1 MASVRCTLTL
11 PLAAVVCVLVVTGVA
26 ATPGVAAGESLA
38 ATVAQDPSA
47 AEASL
52 ALDRSTRRLIQQGL
66 RNEGFDPG
74 TPDGRFGLRTRA
86 AIRDWQHS
94 RGASP
99 TGYLNR
105 AEAELLRTAAPPPP
119 VPEAPPPPDAVAAVD
134 PSHLLG
140 RGSTRFQVGGD
151 RLHSGVASHRYPPTK
166 PTRRAPPRRTP
177 GREPRAGRGDGT
189 LQLPPE
195 ILVDRHLLRAERLLA
210 SGDPASA
217 LEQEAAERRRADAPR
232 RRAEA
237 ERRRAAR
244 CPPGHVFRDCE
255 TCPKMVVLP
264 GSAVALDPPP
274 FNFSPRRRA
283 TNRTHGNFVPNADG
297 PRGT

>member
-38 ATVAQDPSA
+38 ATVAQDSSA
-47 AEASL
+47 VEASL

-86 AIRDWQHS
+86 AIRDWQQS

-105 AEAELLRTAAPPPP
+105 AEAELLRTAAPPPQ

-134 PSHLLG
+134 PSTSSAAAAPAS
-140 RGSTRFQVGGD
+140 RSAETDYTPASPAIVTAEEADPQRAAETNTRQG
-151 RLHSGVASHRYPPTK
+151 T
-166 PTRRAPPRRTP
+166 
-177 GREPRAGRGDGT
+177 RAGRSDGT

-195 ILVDRHLLRAERLLA
+195 ILVDRHLLRAERLVA
-210 SGDPASA
+210 GGDPASA
-217 LEQEAAERRRADAPR
+217 LGQEAAERRRADAPR

-244 CPPGHVFRDCE
+244 CPPGHVFRGCE
-255 TCPKMVVLP
+255 TCPEMVVMP

>member
-38 ATVAQDPSA
+38 ATVAQDSSA
-47 AEASL
+47 VEASL
-52 ALDRSTRRLIQQGL
+52 ALDRSTRRLIQQEL

-74 TPDGRFGLRTRA
+74 TPDGRFGLQTRA
-86 AIRDWQHS
+86 AIRDWQQS

-119 VPEAPPPPDAVAAVD
+119 PPVPEAPPPPDAVAAV
-134 PSHLLG
+134 G
-140 RGSTRFQVGGD
+140 
-151 RLHSGVASHRYPPTK
+151 
-166 PTRRAPPRRTP
+166 PRRCSGRRQAPASRSAETDSTP
-177 GREPRAGRGDGT
+177 ASPAIVTAEEADPQSAAETNTRQGTRAGRGDGS

-210 SGDPASA
+210 GGDPASA

-244 CPPGHVFRDCE
+244 CPPGHVFRDLRDVPRDGGAAGERCGARS
-255 TCPKMVVLP
+255 TALQFLP
-264 GSAVALDPPP
+264 
-274 FNFSPRRRA
+274 A
-283 TNRTHGNFVPNADG
+283 TPCDEPYAREHCSE
-297 PRGT
+297 R